1 MNREEIVTVLREL
14 NKVTGFRV
22 SLHGEDYGE
31 IAAYPDE
38 PQPFCAYVNRD
49 PDEHRMC
56 VNCDREACEKA
67 LEAKETYTYKC
78 RYGLTES
85 VSPLYNFGTLTGYLM
100 IGQTVES
107 EADRE
112 KVYGHMLSM
121 CKNAEQAKRTVE
133 SLPVINGDMV
143 QSYAKI
149 MTICA
154 QYLTL
159 SNAMPSAKP
168 SVAELA
174 KKYIHDNFAR
184 KIGIADVC
192 NHLRC
197 SKSTLLSTF
206 KSKYGITLNNYLTSV
221 RLDAAR
227 GFLERSE
234 KNINEISAA
243 TGFTDQSYFSK
254 VFSREYGI
262 PPSEYREKTYK
273 EQKR

>member
-1 MNREEIVTVLREL
+1 MNREEIITVLREL
-14 NKVTGFRV
+14 NKITGFRV
-22 SLHGEDYGE
+22 SLHGEDYTE

-38 PQPFCAYVNRD
+38 PQPFCAFINRD
-49 PDEHRMC
+49 PDEHKKC
-56 VNCDREACEKA
+56 VECDREACVRA
-67 LEAKETYTYKC
+67 LESKDTYIYKC

-107 EADRE
+107 EEDKKRVFE
-112 KVYGHMLSM
+112 HMTRL
-121 CKNAEQAKRTVE
+121 CKNRDLAMKATDK
-133 SLPVINGDMV
+133 LPVVNEDMIE
-143 QSYAKI
+143 SYARI

-159 SNAMPSAKP
+159 SNALPSAKP

-174 KKYIHDNFAR
+174 KKYIHDNFAH
-184 KIGIADVC
+184 KIGISDIC

-206 KSKYGITLNNYLTSV
+206 KAKYGTTVNTYLTEV
-221 RLDAAR
+221 RLDAAK

-234 KNINEISAA
+234 KNINEIAA
-243 TGFTDQSYFSK
+243 STGFTDQSYFSK
-254 VFSREYGI
+254 VFSARYGI
-262 PPSEYREKTYK
+262 PPSEYRDKLFK
-273 EQKR
+273 EHKR